1 MVTVLYDEDCG
12 FCRWSADEL
21 RAWDRRRG
29 LTFVSIQNPRGAE
42 LLHAVPVAERLD
54 SMHAVTPDGRVWS
67 GGRSVP
73 VILAE
78 LPGGSTLASIAA
90 TFPGTTEWFYR
101 LVARHRQRLGRLLGQ
116 RVCSVDPSR
125 EGSALEVDVSGRLA
139 YGRGM
144 AVAERQMRIQTS
156 LAPFLR
162 GILGSAP
169 LLGDPDACDF
179 LAGNP
184 EVPALPGYVETLQ
197 KWLEPQDRRWF
208 AYGMPDPRAA
218 EAASAAL
225 ADELGLAFDPEDI
238 ILTRGA
244 HGAMALAMAT
254 VLDPG
259 DEVVFISPPWFFYE
273 ALILGA
279 GATPVRVRA
288 NESTWDLDLDAIG
301 AALSA
306 RTRMVLINTPN
317 NPTGRIYPD
326 DTLAL
331 LASLLERRSNEAGRA
346 VYLLSDE
353 AYSKILFDGNV
364 MRSPASHYARTLVV
378 HTFSKSTLAPAE
390 RLGYLAMPPTMP
402 AREALRQAA
411 MSAGLA
417 TSNMAPDAV
426 MQYALPDLLH
436 ITVDMERLQLR
447 RDRLLEALRA
457 AGYQVHT
464 PEGTF
469 YLLVRSPIDDEGAFV
484 RRLAQDKILAM
495 SGDMFEMPGY
505 FRLSITATDD
515 MVERAI
521 PVFEKAISETR

>member
-1 MVTVLYDEDCG
+1 MSST
-12 FCRWSADEL
+12 
-21 RAWDRRRG
+21 
-29 LTFVSIQNPRGAE
+29 
-42 LLHAVPVAERLD
+42 AVDL
-54 SMHAVTPDGRVWS
+54 PD
-67 GGRSVP
+67 
-73 VILAE
+73 L
-78 LPGGSTLASIAA
+78 
-90 TFPGTTEWFYR
+90 
-101 LVARHRQRLGRLLGQ
+101 
-116 RVCSVDPSR
+116 SR
-125 EGSALEVDVSGRLA
+125 IDVSGSLP
-139 YGRGM
+139 YGGPV
-144 AVAERQMRIQTS
+144 AVAERQMRIQAS

-162 GILGSAP
+162 GIMGSAP
-169 LLGDPDACDF
+169 LMGDPDACDF

-218 EAASAAL
+218 EAAATEL
-225 ADELGLAFDPEDI
+225 TDELGVAFEPDDI
-238 ILTRGA
+238 LLTRGA

-288 NESTWDLDLDAIG
+288 NETTWDLDLDAIA
-301 AALSA
+301 AALSP

-331 LASLLERRSNEAGRA
+331 LAALLQRHSDASARPI
-346 VYLLSDE
+346 YLLSDE

-364 MRSPASHYARTLVV
+364 MRSPARHYDRTLVV
-378 HTFSKSTLAPAE
+378 HTFSKSALAPAQ

-402 AREALRQAA
+402 DREALRRAA
-411 MSAGLA
+411 LA
-417 TSNMAPDAV
+417 TTFATANAAPDAV

-436 ITVDMERLQLR
+436 IAVDMEHLQRR
-447 RDRLLEALRA
+447 RDRLLVALRA

-469 YLLVRSPIDDEGAFV
+469 YLLVRSPIEDEGAFV
-484 RRLAQDKILAM
+484 RRLAQDKVVVM

-505 FRLSITATDD
+505 FRLSITATDE

-521 PVFEKAISETR
+521 PVFEKAILELA

>member
-1 MVTVLYDEDCG
+1 
-12 FCRWSADEL
+12 
-21 RAWDRRRG
+21 
-29 LTFVSIQNPRGAE
+29 
-42 LLHAVPVAERLD
+42 
-54 SMHAVTPDGRVWS
+54 
-67 GGRSVP
+67 
-73 VILAE
+73 
-78 LPGGSTLASIAA
+78 
-90 TFPGTTEWFYR
+90 
-101 LVARHRQRLGRLLGQ
+101 
-116 RVCSVDPSR
+116 
-125 EGSALEVDVSGRLA
+125 
-139 YGRGM
+139 M
-144 AVAERQMRIQTS
+144 AVAERQIRIQAS

-162 GILGSAP
+162 GIMGSAP
-169 LLGDPDACDF
+169 LMGDPDACDF

-197 KWLEPQDRRWF
+197 KWLEPQERRWF

-218 EAASAAL
+218 EAAATDLS
-225 ADELGLAFDPEDI
+225 DELGVAFEPDDI
-238 ILTRGA
+238 LLTRGA

-254 VLDPG
+254 ALDPG

-288 NESTWDLDLDAIG
+288 NEATWDLDLDAIA
-301 AALSA
+301 AALSP

-331 LASLLERRSNEAGRA
+331 LAALLQRHSDGSARPIY
-346 VYLLSDE
+346 VLSDE

-364 MRSPASHYARTLVV
+364 MRSPARHYERTLVV
-378 HTFSKSTLAPAE
+378 HTFSKSALAPAQ
-390 RLGYLAMPPTMP
+390 RLGYLAMPLAMP
-402 AREALRQAA
+402 DREALRQAA
-411 MSAGLA
+411 MAASFAS
-417 TSNMAPDAV
+417 SNMAPDAV

-436 ITVDMERLQLR
+436 ITVDMNKLQLR

-469 YLLVRSPIDDEGAFV
+469 YLLVRSPIDDESSFV
-484 RRLAQDKILAM
+484 RRLMEDKVVTM
-495 SGDMFEMPGY
+495 SGGLFEMPGY

-521 PVFEKAISETR
+521 PVFEKAIGETR

>member
-1 MVTVLYDEDCG
+1 
-12 FCRWSADEL
+12 
-21 RAWDRRRG
+21 
-29 LTFVSIQNPRGAE
+29 
-42 LLHAVPVAERLD
+42 
-54 SMHAVTPDGRVWS
+54 
-67 GGRSVP
+67 
-73 VILAE
+73 
-78 LPGGSTLASIAA
+78 
-90 TFPGTTEWFYR
+90 
-101 LVARHRQRLGRLLGQ
+101 
-116 RVCSVDPSR
+116 
-125 EGSALEVDVSGRLA
+125 
-139 YGRGM
+139 M
-144 AVAERQMRIQTS
+144 AVAERQMRIQAS

-162 GILGSAP
+162 GVMDAVP
-169 LLGDPDACDF
+169 LVGDPDACDF

-197 KWLEPQDRRWF
+197 KWLEPQHRRWF
-208 AYGMPDPRAA
+208 AYGMPDPHAA
-218 EAASAAL
+218 EAAAAAL
-225 ADELGLAFDPEDI
+225 SDELGIAFEPNDI
-238 ILTRGA
+238 IPTRGA

-288 NESTWDLDLDAIG
+288 NQTTWDLDVGAIEG
-301 AALSA
+301 TLTP

-317 NPTGRIYPD
+317 NPTGLIYPD

-331 LASLLERRSNEAGRA
+331 LAALLQRHSDGNGRA

-364 MRSPASHYARTLVV
+364 MRSPAHHYDRTLVV
-378 HTFSKSTLAPAE
+378 HTFSKSALAPAQ
-390 RLGYLAMPPTMP
+390 RLGYLAMPPSMP
-402 AREALRQAA
+402 DREALRRGA
-411 MSAGLA
+411 MSASFS

-436 ITVDMERLQLR
+436 ISVDMNTLQLR
-447 RDRLLEALRA
+447 RDRLLDALRDV
-457 AGYQVHT
+457 GYQVHT

-484 RRLAQDKILAM
+484 RRLAQDKVLAM
-495 SGDMFEMPGY
+495 PGTMFEMPGY

>member
-1 MVTVLYDEDCG
+1 
-12 FCRWSADEL
+12 
-21 RAWDRRRG
+21 
-29 LTFVSIQNPRGAE
+29 
-42 LLHAVPVAERLD
+42 
-54 SMHAVTPDGRVWS
+54 
-67 GGRSVP
+67 
-73 VILAE
+73 
-78 LPGGSTLASIAA
+78 
-90 TFPGTTEWFYR
+90 
-101 LVARHRQRLGRLLGQ
+101 
-116 RVCSVDPSR
+116 
-125 EGSALEVDVSGRLA
+125 
-139 YGRGM
+139 M
-144 AVAERQMRIQTS
+144 AVAERQMRIQAS
-156 LAPFLR
+156 LAPFFR
-162 GILGSAP
+162 GIMGSAP
-169 LLGDPDACDF
+169 LMGDPDACDF

-218 EAASAAL
+218 EAAAAAL
-225 ADELGLAFDPEDI
+225 SEELGLAFDPEDI

-259 DEVVFISPPWFFYE
+259 DEVVFVSPPWFFYE

-288 NESTWDLDLDAIG
+288 NETTWDLDLDAIA
-301 AALSA
+301 AALTP

-331 LASLLERRSNEAGRA
+331 LAALLQRPSDGSARP

-364 MRSPASHYARTLVV
+364 MRSPARHYDRTLVV
-378 HTFSKSTLAPAE
+378 HTFSKSALAPAQ
-390 RLGYLAMPPTMP
+390 RLGYLAMPTMP
-402 AREALRQAA
+402 DREALRQGA
-411 MSAGLA
+411 MSASFS

-436 ITVDMERLQLR
+436 ITVDMNKLQLR
-447 RDRLLEALRA
+447 RDRLLEALRG

-469 YLLVRSPIDDEGAFV
+469 YLLVRSPVDDESAFV
-484 RRLAQDKILAM
+484 RRLAQDKVLAM

-515 MVERAI
+515 MVERAVH
-521 PVFEKAISETR
+521 VFEKAISETR

>member
-1 MVTVLYDEDCG
+1 
-12 FCRWSADEL
+12 
-21 RAWDRRRG
+21 
-29 LTFVSIQNPRGAE
+29 
-42 LLHAVPVAERLD
+42 
-54 SMHAVTPDGRVWS
+54 
-67 GGRSVP
+67 
-73 VILAE
+73 
-78 LPGGSTLASIAA
+78 
-90 TFPGTTEWFYR
+90 
-101 LVARHRQRLGRLLGQ
+101 
-116 RVCSVDPSR
+116 
-125 EGSALEVDVSGRLA
+125 
-139 YGRGM
+139 M
-144 AVAERQMRIQTS
+144 AVAERQMRIQAT
-156 LAPFLR
+156 LAPFFR
-162 GILGSAP
+162 GIMGSAA
-169 LLGDPDACDF
+169 LMGDPDACDF

-184 EVPALPGYVETLQ
+184 EAPALPGYVETLQ
-197 KWLEPQDRRWF
+197 KWLEPQDRGWF

-218 EAASAAL
+218 EAAAAAL
-225 ADELGLAFDPEDI
+225 SEELGLAFDPEDI

-259 DEVVFISPPWFFYE
+259 DEVVFVSPPWFFYE

-288 NESTWDLDLDAIG
+288 NETTWDLDLDAIA
-301 AALSA
+301 AALSP

-331 LASLLERRSNEAGRA
+331 LAALLQRHSDGSARP
-346 VYLLSDE
+346 VYL
-353 AYSKILFDGNV
+353 LFDGNE
-364 MRSPASHYARTLVV
+364 MRSPARHYDRTLLV
-378 HTFSKSTLAPAE
+378 HTFSKSALAPAQ

-402 AREALRQAA
+402 DREALRQGA
-411 MSAGLA
+411 MSASLS

-436 ITVDMERLQLR
+436 ITVDMRKLQLR

-457 AGYQVHT
+457 VGYQVHT
-464 PEGTF
+464 PEATF
-469 YLLVRSPIDDEGAFV
+469 YLLVRSPIDDQGVFV
-484 RRLAQDKILAM
+484 RRLAQDKVLAM

-521 PVFEKAISETR
+521 PVFEKAISEIR

>member
-1 MVTVLYDEDCG
+1 
-12 FCRWSADEL
+12 
-21 RAWDRRRG
+21 
-29 LTFVSIQNPRGAE
+29 
-42 LLHAVPVAERLD
+42 
-54 SMHAVTPDGRVWS
+54 
-67 GGRSVP
+67 
-73 VILAE
+73 
-78 LPGGSTLASIAA
+78 
-90 TFPGTTEWFYR
+90 
-101 LVARHRQRLGRLLGQ
+101 
-116 RVCSVDPSR
+116 
-125 EGSALEVDVSGRLA
+125 
-139 YGRGM
+139 
-144 AVAERQMRIQTS
+144 MRIQAS
-156 LAPFLR
+156 LAPFFR
-162 GILGSAP
+162 GIMGSAP
-169 LLGDPDACDF
+169 LMGDPDACDF

-218 EAASAAL
+218 EAAAAAL
-225 ADELGLAFDPEDI
+225 SEELGLAFDPEDI

-259 DEVVFISPPWFFYE
+259 DEVVFVSPPWFFYE

-288 NESTWDLDLDAIG
+288 NETTWDLDLDAIA
-301 AALSA
+301 AALTP

-331 LASLLERRSNEAGRA
+331 LAALLQRHSDGSARP

-364 MRSPASHYARTLVV
+364 MRSPARHYDRTLLV
-378 HTFSKSTLAPAE
+378 HTFSKSALAPAQ

-402 AREALRQAA
+402 DRDALRQGA
-411 MSAGLA
+411 MSAGLS
-417 TSNMAPDAV
+417 TSNLAPDAL

-436 ITVDMERLQLR
+436 ITVDMDRLQRR

-457 AGYQVHT
+457 TGYLVHT
-464 PEGTF
+464 PEATF
-469 YLLVRSPIDDEGAFV
+469 YLLVRSPVEDEGAFV
-484 RRLAQDKILAM
+484 RRLAQDKVLAM
-495 SGDMFEMPGY
+495 PGNMFEMPGY
-505 FRLSITATDD
+505 FRLSLTATDD

-521 PVFEKAISETR
+521 PVFEKAISDTR

>member
-1 MVTVLYDEDCG
+1 
-12 FCRWSADEL
+12 
-21 RAWDRRRG
+21 
-29 LTFVSIQNPRGAE
+29 
-42 LLHAVPVAERLD
+42 
-54 SMHAVTPDGRVWS
+54 
-67 GGRSVP
+67 
-73 VILAE
+73 
-78 LPGGSTLASIAA
+78 
-90 TFPGTTEWFYR
+90 
-101 LVARHRQRLGRLLGQ
+101 
-116 RVCSVDPSR
+116 
-125 EGSALEVDVSGRLA
+125 
-139 YGRGM
+139 M
-144 AVAERQMRIQTS
+144 AVAERQVRIQAS
-156 LAPFLR
+156 LAPFLG
-162 GILGSAP
+162 GIMGSAP
-169 LLGDPDACDF
+169 LMGDPDACDF

-218 EAASAAL
+218 EAAATELS
-225 ADELGLAFDPEDI
+225 DELGVAFEPEDI
-238 ILTRGA
+238 LLTRGA

-288 NESTWDLDLDAIG
+288 NEATWDLDLDAI
-301 AALSA
+301 AAGLSP

-331 LASLLERRSNEAGRA
+331 LAALLQRHSDASARPI
-346 VYLLSDE
+346 YLLSDE

-364 MRSPASHYARTLVV
+364 MRSPARHYERTLVA
-378 HTFSKSTLAPAE
+378 HTLSKSALAPAQ
-390 RLGYLAMPPTMP
+390 RLGYLAMPMTMP
-402 AREALRQAA
+402 DREALRQGA
-411 MSAGLA
+411 MSASFS

-436 ITVDMERLQLR
+436 ISVDMNKLQLR

-469 YLLVRSPIDDEGAFV
+469 YLLVRSPVDDESSFV
-484 RRLAQDKILAM
+484 RRLMEDKVVAM